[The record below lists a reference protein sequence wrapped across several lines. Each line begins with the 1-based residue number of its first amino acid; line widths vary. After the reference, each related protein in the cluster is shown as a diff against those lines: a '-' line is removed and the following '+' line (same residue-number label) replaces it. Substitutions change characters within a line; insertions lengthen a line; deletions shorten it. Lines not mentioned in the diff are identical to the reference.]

1 MRKVGSVDRMENRSM
16 VGSLTLP
23 IVVFAIVAAVVVG
36 CERRPVSSRHEDG
49 SPVLVRVNGKALT
62 KREFD
67 YYLPED
73 YQKVLTSEERKE
85 YVDRWVT
92 TQLLYNE
99 VLRSRIGIGED
110 VKARMRQYEKDMVA
124 DQLVQKVIQEN
135 ATVSEGEVRSY
146 YQKHEHEYK
155 TDYRVSHILVNTLDD
170 AEKVRDQIGKR
181 SFAYLARRYSIDKH
195 SGGGG
200 DLGYLSKGNMIAEFE
215 DVVFDMK
222 VGDVSGIIE
231 SEFGYHIIRITDI
244 RTARVKL
251 GFEDVRDEIAN
262 LLTLEKRVAVYDSL
276 VATLYAAADIE
287 YMTVLDWKTETMP
300 DTVSAVPR

>member
-1 MRKVGSVDRMENRSM
+1 MERRWTI
-16 VGSLTLP
+16 GSLVLP
-23 IVVFAIVAAVVVG
+23 IVVFALLGTVVMG
-36 CERRPVSSRHEDG
+36 CERRPVSSRQEDG

-73 YQKVLTSEERKE
+73 YQRVLTSEERKE
-85 YVDRWVT
+85 YLDRWVT

-99 VLRSRIGIGED
+99 VLRSGEGIGED
-110 VKARMRQYEKDMVA
+110 VKARMRQYEKDLVA

-155 TDYRVSHILVNTLDD
+155 TDYRVSHILLNTLED
-170 AEKVRDQIGKR
+170 AEKVKEQIGKR
-181 SFAYLARRYSIDKH
+181 SFSYLARRYSIDKH

-215 DVVFDMK
+215 DVVFAMK

-244 RTARVKL
+244 RPARVKL
-251 GFEDVRDEIAN
+251 GFDDVRDEIAN
-262 LLTLEKRVAVYDSL
+262 LLTLEKRTAVYDSL
-276 VATLYAAADIE
+276 VAALYAAADIE
-287 YMTVLDWKTETMP
+287 HMDIPEWKTETVP
-300 DTVSAVPR
+300 DTGSAEPR